1 MDDTTTDD
9 ATQAGSTRRRPSLVL
24 LLAGI
29 AALLLAV
36 PTIVGSNPTA
46 IVSGLVSGWTVLV
59 VAVVVGVAL
68 VLAPVRRRAGR
79 R

>member
-9 ATQAGSTRRRPSLVL
+9 ATQAGTTRRRPSLVL

-46 IVSGLVSGWTVLV
+46 IVSGLVSGWTLLV